1 MTQTCAITGAAGYLG
16 SVTARTFL
24 KRGWRV
30 RALSRR
36 RLSVEN
42 PLYESHS
49 FALGEALDPSALSG
63 VSVLIHAAYDF
74 QVFSKTEIQEKNVEG
89 TLRLFEAARKAGVSR
104 VIFIS
109 SISAFEGCS
118 SLYGAAKLTVEK
130 RAEDQLAGII
140 RPGLV
145 YGPTRGGTF
154 GRMAA
159 LAEKFSVLPL
169 IGSGNQ
175 PLYLVHEED
184 AARVIFEISTSDKNF
199 TEPITVAHPL
209 SHTFREVLE
218 APALKQGK
226 KPTFIPIPFTP
237 MLAAL
242 KMAELFG
249 LRPRLRADSL
259 LSLLNPNPHVDF
271 SPLRRLGIDL
281 RPYSAGTLE

>member
-1 MTQTCAITGAAGYLG
+1 MTQICAITGAAGYLG
-16 SVTARTFL
+16 SVIARTFL
-24 KRGWRV
+24 KRGWGV

-36 RLSVEN
+36 RLSVDN
-42 PLYESHS
+42 PLYEAHS
-49 FALGEALDPSALSG
+49 FDLGEALNPLALKG

-74 QVFSKTEIQEKNVEG
+74 QVFSQDKIHEKNIEG
-89 TLRLFEAARKAGVSR
+89 TLRLFEAARKASVSR
-104 VIFIS
+104 ILFIS
-109 SISAFEGCS
+109 SISAFEGCA
-118 SLYGAAKLTVEK
+118 SLYGSAKLSVEK
-130 RAEDQLAGII
+130 RAADQLAGIV

-159 LAEKFSVLPL
+159 LAEKFPVLPL
-169 IGSGNQ
+169 IGSGDQ

-184 AARVIFEISTSDKNF
+184 AARVIFEMATSDKNF
-199 TEPITVAHPL
+199 NEPVTVAHPR

-226 KPTFIPIPFTP
+226 KPAFIPVPFTP

-242 KMAELFG
+242 KLAELFG
-249 LRPRLRADSL
+249 MQPRLRADSL
-259 LSLLNPNPHVDF
+259 VSLLNPNPHVDF